1 MKKLIFQKELIL
13 KYLKNQKNAWSSII
27 GFLKIK
33 NLILKNL
40 FVMVFMTS
48 WNYYDVKL
56 NKCKVKNGTSL
67 RFWENKSW
75 INEIDPY
82 GWFQWYFRYFLGR
95 RSSDEFRQANRWK
108 KVVSRFKGKLVK
120 VIKDSGGKIDDYA
133 ISPKIRHISLH
144 WG

>member
-48 WNYYDVKL
+48 SNYYDVKL
-56 NKCKVKNGTSL
+56 NKYKVKTGTSL
-67 RFWENKSW
+67 
-75 INEIDPY
+75 DPY

-133 ISPKIRHISLH
+133 ISPKIRHILLH